1 MRMNKNTNVGTST
14 GTSTSIIITII
25 KVVSVFLILIIFNII
40 MYQYLSIEGNIRNIG
55 NAENAKSTKSIE
67 GFNQDTGVIDYTNR
81 FKYKPYNIR
90 LMYENTGEYPWN
102 RHSINSSIPYD
113 VNIKKEAVNV
123 YYYEFDNKTFNDKLK
138 QVFKSNCEELIIA
151 VEGSKWN
158 AWQNPKTLSDEGEK
172 NRLKSYYDKIF
183 EFTVKRLQSG
193 IMDLPGEDKKQK
205 IQIVHDIMLRYRTH
219 ATYPLYYMFDIDM
232 ILYRAGK
239 FQGKH
244 VKLVAVINGMN
255 GMNGMNINIILTKI
269 VGVVSEDNIVIY
281 PYTSFDKLNITEYQ
295 QFVPSKYGAIDSET
309 KNSRDNTF
317 NVSDSYMNSEI
328 ETIMYKKLLEESIP
342 EDVDIS
348 NNNFTPKPGEL
359 VKKNRCLL

>member
-1 MRMNKNTNVGTST
+1 M
-14 GTSTSIIITII
+14 
-25 KVVSVFLILIIFNII
+25 
-40 MYQYLSIEGNIRNIG
+40 
-55 NAENAKSTKSIE
+55 
-67 GFNQDTGVIDYTNR
+67 
-81 FKYKPYNIR
+81 
-90 LMYENTGEYPWN
+90 
-102 RHSINSSIPYD
+102 
-113 VNIKKEAVNV
+113 NV

-158 AWQNPKTLSDEGEK
+158 AWQNPKTLGSVAEK
-172 NRLKSYYDKIF
+172 DRLKSYYDKIF
-183 EFTVKRLQSG
+183 DFVAKRLQSG

-219 ATYPLYYMFDIDM
+219 SVYPSYYMFDIDM

-244 VKLVAVINGMN
+244 VKLVAVISGMN
-255 GMNGMNINIILTKI
+255 GMNGVNINIILTKI

-295 QFVPSKYGAIDSET
+295 QFVPSKYGVIDSDT

-317 NVSDSYMNSEI
+317 NVSDTYMNSEI
-328 ETIMYKKLLEESIP
+328 ETIMYKKLLEESIA

-348 NNNFTPKPGEL
+348 NNNYTPKPGEL

>member
-1 MRMNKNTNVGTST
+1 MAKGTNAGTSVSANAT
-14 GTSTSIIITII
+14 INILITIV
-25 KVVSVFLILIIFNII
+25 KVVSVLLILVIFNII
-40 MYQYLSIEGNIRNIG
+40 MYNYLSIEGDIRNIG
-55 NAENAKSTKSIE
+55 NPKNVE
-67 GFNQDTGVIDYTNR
+67 GFNQDTGVIDYTNS
-81 FKYKPYNIR
+81 FKYKPYNTR
-90 LMYENTGEYPWN
+90 LMYGNTGEYPWN
-102 RHSINSSIPYD
+102 RHAINSSIPYD

-158 AWQNPKTLSDEGEK
+158 AWQNPKTLGSVTEK
-172 NRLKSYYDKIF
+172 DRLKSYYDKIF
-183 EFTVKRLQSG
+183 DFVAKRLQSG

-219 ATYPLYYMFDIDM
+219 SVYPSYYMFDIDM

-244 VKLVAVINGMN
+244 VKLVAVISGMNGIGGMN
-255 GMNGMNINIILTKI
+255 GMNGVNINIILTKI

-295 QFVPSKYGAIDSET
+295 QFVPSKYGAIDSDT

-317 NVSDSYMNSEI
+317 NVSDTYMNSEI
-328 ETIMYKKLLEESIP
+328 ETIMYKKLLEESIA

-348 NNNFTPKPGEL
+348 NNNYTPKPGEL